1 MVASLL
7 ETILITNL
15 LVGSSNFHPVPGWVR
30 VLVLRFMGNLVWLP
44 QKSREDKIILNPVAG
59 GTPDLIPPGSYN
71 YTDFH
76 AISRTLFCPTQS
88 NIVKAFNHRLEQ
100 YHKCRNHSD
109 TFFQPLD

>member
-15 LVGSSNFHPVPGWVR
+15 LVASSNFHPVPGWVR

-76 AISRTLFCPTQS
+76 AISRTLSCLVQP
-88 NIVKAFNHRLEQ
+88 KAI
-100 YHKCRNHSD
+100 
-109 TFFQPLD
+109 